1 LAYSVSGF
9 AAPVVRFSS
18 EAGVVA
24 SVSLVAAHAGGDG
37 CLALASCPRC
47 LRIVILLK
55 LPFQLIRLLLLG
67 LSLLPCALVGRV
79 LCRPLL

>member
-1 LAYSVSGF
+1 MPGVT
-9 AAPVVRFSS
+9 AAWRW
-18 EAGVVA
+18 
-24 SVSLVAAHAGGDG
+24 
-37 CLALASCPRC
+37 PRC